1 SVLLRAIASERPGE
15 VDPSRRQDAGY
26 SSWSEP
32 AAARL
37 LVDAEPPTE
46 WAITNPSTAAASVPA
61 IASIAGRGL
70 DLRDGRTPVRGLRT
84 RLGAGVGWGSGSRFG
99 GGGGADFGCGGRAD
113 FGCGGGAGSGSGS
126 GGGAGSGSGGG
137 AGFASGTTGSRAA
150 GFRVAGS
157 RAGGFRS
164 AGGSSTRSRG
174 SVSTSWG

>member
-1 SVLLRAIASERPGE
+1 MLPVLVLRPTTSVPPPPSVLLRAIASERPGE

-99 GGGGADFGCGGRAD
+99 GGGGARVGCGGGAD
-113 FGCGGGAGSGSGS
+113 VGCGGGAGAGAGP
-126 GGGAGSGSGGG
+126 GGGA
-137 AGFASGTTGSRAA
+137 
-150 GFRVAGS
+150 
-157 RAGGFRS
+157 RAG
-164 AGGSSTRSRG
+164 A
-174 SVSTSWG
+174 